1 MKESKKIGRPK
12 VKRTRLTVPDEVYRK
27 IARISEESRMPMAQ
41 VYEDALLAG
50 IYSLTIPDGM
60 YYELIE
66 LRKDRNKAVAKN
78 NELDK
83 RVVQER
89 KFVRSE
95 RTEPGEPS
103 EPAYT
108 PEPSDFQE
116 ESATNGSGNALV
128 ERGFSPEDAADLESD
143 LGYERGE

>member
-12 VKRTRLTVPDEVYRK
+12 VKRTRLAIPDDAYRK
-27 IARISEESRMPMAQ
+27 ISRISEESRMPMQ
-41 VYEDALLAG
+41 LVYEDALLNG
-50 IYSLTIPDGM
+50 IVTLKEMYSSATEFRRTRDEMIHERDP
-60 YYELIE
+60 
-66 LRKDRNKAVAKN
+66 
-78 NELDK
+78 

-108 PEPSDFQE
+108 PESADFQE
-116 ESATNGSGNALV
+116 EPAANGSGNVAI